1 MEEIVHALGIEWKH
15 LLAQIVNFGIL
26 AFVLFKLVYKPLL
39 KVIDE
44 RIEKTK
50 EADLKSSSIDDKLA
64 EIKELE
70 KKTLDEARVMSKKIL
85 AETEKN
91 AETLSKRLTEEAHA
105 RIKKLEEAGAKK
117 IAEER
122 DAFFA
127 DLKKQAV
134 EIVALALEKT
144 IKENLDASTK
154 SKITES
160 AVKEVEQLVK
170 NKNV

>member
-50 EADLKSSSIDDKLA
+50 EADLKSSSIDGRLA

-70 KKTLDEARVMSKKIL
+70 KKTLDEARVASKKIL
-85 AETEKN
+85 ADAEKN
-91 AETLSKRLTEEAHA
+91 SELLSKRLDEEAQV
-105 RIKKLEEAGAKK
+105 RVKKLEEAHLKRLADD
-117 IAEER
+117 R

-127 DLKKQAV
+127 DLKKQTV
-134 EIVALALEKT
+134 EIVSIALEKV

-154 SKITES
+154 SKITEN
-160 AVKEVEQLVK
+160 AVKEVEHLVK
-170 NKNV
+170 K

>member
-50 EADLKSSSIDDKLA
+50 EADLKSSSIDSRLA

-70 KKTLDEARVMSKKIL
+70 KKTLDEARVASKKIL
-85 AETEKN
+85 ADAEKN
-91 AETLSKRLTEEAHA
+91 SELLSKRLDEEAQM
-105 RIKKLEEAGAKK
+105 RVKKLEEAHSKRLADD
-117 IAEER
+117 R

-127 DLKKQAV
+127 DLKKQTV
-134 EIVALALEKT
+134 EIVSIALEKV

-160 AVKEVEQLVK
+160 AVKEVEHLVK
-170 NKNV
+170 K

>member
-85 AETEKN
+85 ADTEKN
-91 AETLSKRLTEEAHA
+91 AESLSKRLDEEAHA

-122 DAFFA
+122 DVFIA
-127 DLKKQAV
+127 DHKKQAV
-134 EIVALALEKT
+134 ENVAIALEKSN
-144 IKENLDASTK
+144 KENLDASTK

-170 NKNV
+170 K

>member
-15 LLAQIVNFGIL
+15 LLAQVINFGIL

-85 AETEKN
+85 ADTEKN
-91 AETLSKRLTEEAHA
+91 AETLSKRLAEEADV

-117 IAEER
+117 IVEER

-134 EIVALALEKT
+134 EIVAIALEKS

-160 AVKEVEQLVK
+160 AVKEVEHLVK
-170 NKNV
+170 K